1 MENKISE
8 KNIDKEKDN
17 ENNINKNKITEKH
30 LKNLDDF
37 IQKSRHK

>member
-8 KNIDKEKDN
+8 KKIIDKEKDN

-30 LKNLDDF
+30 LKN
-37 IQKSRHK
+37 